1 MAREITAGVLLRL
14 KDQFSSQ
21 IRGAGIS
28 VQGFADKAVGVANK
42 VNQAF
47 SGLAGTLGTLGVS
60 IGALS
65 AINSTIN
72 LDNRMARLGLTANA
86 SAAEVNELKRQIF
99 ETAQMPDIK
108 LDTDSIIGALEVV
121 MTKTGDLRF
130 VEDNVR
136 NIALAIQASGE
147 SGDAMGAVFAEFA
160 KFGYSM
166 EEILPLMNDLI
177 AQGDQGAF
185 TFGEFAKNAP
195 AVFSAYSAIGTT
207 PEHIRKANAAMQILM
222 AGTKSAEIAVTA
234 MNSAM
239 AELSDPE
246 KQRKLRMLGISV
258 RDSGGNFRDFNDIM
272 FDIVARAEEIGN
284 ADFFGTIFGTTSMQA
299 VRAYITQGER
309 MFENLVD
316 LGDTAGLLQQ
326 KSATMADTLKANLQ
340 NLQTAFLS
348 FADKN
353 LTGPLQDITNL
364 LNKLAENPEKVE
376 TAIRGITIAIG
387 ALAAVKIGAG
397 IISFISGL
405 NSLKSGGGLNVSGL
419 ASAGG
424 GAGIPVHVTNWG
436 GAAGASM
443 MPGTGSPVAP
453 NGNPLQPAVP
463 LNSRDPLGAARTAVG
478 NITGK
483 QYAIGAA
490 GAGIGAAFIEI
501 PQMIGE
507 LQAIDQ
513 NATLSNRERGEAKG
527 GAIGD
532 ATGSIIGAAAGGAA
546 GIAAGAAV
554 GAAVGSV
561 VPVLGTAVGALVG
574 AGIGALGMWLGGKAG
589 RTVGTAIG
597 GAVAGDDQNA
607 ARSPE
612 AVYHGS
618 VAAFPAAA
626 QETPGIVQNTTNTT
640 STQRVNDLI
649 VTPQGQFSTHPDDYI
664 FAMKNPAALVNGE
677 TPLPGGIR
685 NEIRA
690 VERVPPALPPVVVA
704 GEIELRSELV
714 IDDKGYRLRQ
724 AVGKN
729 TTPYKFAVGNA
740 QDARLI

>member
-1 MAREITAGVLLRL
+1 MAREITAEVLLRL

-28 VQGFADKAVGVANK
+28 VQGFADKAVGVAEK
-42 VNQAF
+42 VNKAF
-47 SGLAGTLGTLGVS
+47 SGVAGTLGTLGVS

-65 AINSTIN
+65 AVKSTID
-72 LDNRMARLGLTANA
+72 LDSRMVRLGLTANA
-86 SAAEVNELKRQIF
+86 SSQEVNALKRQIF

-108 LDTDSIIGALEVV
+108 LDTDSIISGLEVV
-121 MTKTGDLRF
+121 MTKVGDLRF
-130 VEDNVR
+130 VENNVR

-160 KFGYSM
+160 KFGYTM

-222 AGTKSAEIAVTA
+222 AGTKSADIAVTA
-234 MNSAM
+234 LNSTM
-239 AELSDPE
+239 AELSDPDKQE
-246 KQRKLRMLGISV
+246 KLHALGIDV
-258 RDSGGNFRDFNDIM
+258 RDTATGEFRDFNDIM
-272 FDIVARAEEIGN
+272 FDIVAKAEEMGN
-284 ADFFGTIFGTTSMQA
+284 ADFFGTIFGTTAMQA

-309 MFENLVD
+309 MFDSLVN
-316 LGDTAGLLQQ
+316 LGDTTGRLEQ

-353 LTGPLQDITNL
+353 LTGPLQDLTNL
-364 LNKLAENPEKVE
+364 LNKVAENPEKVE
-376 TAIRGITIAIG
+376 AAIRGIAIAIG
-387 ALAAVKIGAG
+387 GLAAIKISAG
-397 IISFISGL
+397 IISFIASL
-405 NSLKSGGGLNVSGL
+405 NSLKSGGGLNMSGL
-419 ASAGG
+419 ANAGG

-436 GAAGASM
+436 GVAGSSMIPGVGNGIPAAGR
-443 MPGTGSPVAP
+443 G
-453 NGNPLQPAVP
+453 GNPIQPALLNNKTP
-463 LNSRDPLGAARTAVG
+463 LESARNAVG

-483 QYAIGAA
+483 QYAMGAT
-490 GAGIGAAFIEI
+490 GAGIAAAFVEI

-507 LQAIDQ
+507 LQAIDRDE
-513 NATLSNRERGEAKG
+513 TLTGRERGKAKG

-589 RTVGTAIG
+589 RVVGTAIG
-597 GAVAGDDQNA
+597 EAAAGDD
-607 ARSPE
+607 E
-612 AVYHGS
+612 A
-618 VAAFPAAA
+618 PASG
-626 QETPGIVQNTTNTT
+626 QTPGIAQ
-640 STQRVNDLI
+640 SPRFRGRRPRPVNDLI

-664 FAMKNPAALVNGE
+664 FAMKDPAALVN
-677 TPLPGGIR
+677 
-685 NEIRA
+685 NEIRGE
-690 VERVPPALPPVVVA
+690 VRTIERIPPAIPPVIVE
-704 GEIELRSELV
+704 GEIILHSELS
-714 IDDKGYRLRQ
+714 IDDKSYRLRQ
-724 AVGKN
+724 TIGKN
-729 TTPYKFAVGNA
+729 TTPYKFAVGDAKNA
-740 QDARLI
+740 RIIQ